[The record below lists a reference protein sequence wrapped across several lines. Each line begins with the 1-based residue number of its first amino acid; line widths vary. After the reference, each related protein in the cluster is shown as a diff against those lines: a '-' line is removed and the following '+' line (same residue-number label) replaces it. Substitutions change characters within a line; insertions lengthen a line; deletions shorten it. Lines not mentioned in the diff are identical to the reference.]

1 MRRRWKPGTR
11 RIRIR
16 TIPAEAVPKYPV
28 PRERIDLVRR
38 MLYEASAGDRSPAG
52 KLGIWW
58 MDRISAL
65 SGVPWALVYREVVK
79 EGL

>member
-1 MRRRWKPGTR
+1 MRRRWKPETR

-38 MLYEASAGDRSPAG
+38 MLYEASAGDQIGRAH
-52 KLGIWW
+52 
-58 MDRISAL
+58 
-65 SGVPWALVYREVVK
+65 V
-79 EGL
+79 